1 MGFPNKFPPP
11 HPNLAADTDAPASA
25 VVSRLPPTTS
35 HGDTKTNENPN
46 PNPTTLIKRNRDIAM
61 SSDHNASSS
70 SSASPFR
77 IAGSEEDSILSN
89 SVALTRQ
96 EVLRRRSRRIKQL
109 VDCYKNHYW
118 ALMEE
123 LRFQY
128 RQYYWNYGKSPFKT
142 EQEEKDGQNGG
153 GVEVIEE
160 NGNGNGNGNTNS
172 NSRLGLGSGD
182 GDDGIKLCA
191 VTGCKSKAMALTDY
205 CHPHILFDKR
215 QVLYKPCNY
224 VIKSAQSGPVLC
236 GKPILKS
243 SVPSL
248 CPLHFQKAEKHVTR
262 ALKRAGLNNIS
273 SSSKLAPK
281 FHVVVAEYVRQI
293 QAKRRQMRRTPI
305 NQVEIKEE
313 KTNKVN

>member
-1 MGFPNKFPPP
+1 MGFRNKLPLP

-25 VVSRLPPTTS
+25 DVSRLPLATS
-35 HGDTKTNENPN
+35 QGDTKTNDNPN
-46 PNPTTLIKRNRDIAM
+46 PNLTTLIKRTREIAM

-70 SSASPFR
+70 SSASSFR

-96 EVLRRRSRRIKQL
+96 EVLRRRSRRIKRL
-109 VDCYKNHYW
+109 IDCYKDHYW

-128 RQYYWNYGKSPFKT
+128 REYYWKYGKSPFKT
-142 EQEEKDGQNGG
+142 KQEEQDGQNGG

-160 NGNGNGNGNTNS
+160 NGNGNPNSNS
-172 NSRLGLGSGD
+172 NSRLVLGPGD
-182 GDDGIKLCA
+182 GDDGIRLCA

-262 ALKRAGLNNIS
+262 ALKKAGLNNVS
-273 SSSKLAPK
+273 SSSKVAPK

-293 QAKRRQMRRTPI
+293 QAKRRQMRRTPAD
-305 NQVEIKEE
+305 QMEIKEE
-313 KTNKVN
+313 KTS